1 MGAIWTVLSVLL
13 TLGLMS
19 LSLIFFIKRLK
30 NKTPLRIINP
40 LAQGTRYR
48 DGAVTYN
55 QYRGRR
61 YNIEVADLSGQHGL
75 RYQRRHLSKQHKQTK
90 PWEKECKKER

>member
-1 MGAIWTVLSVLL
+1 MGAIWTGLSILL
-13 TLGLMS
+13 TLGLIS

-48 DGAVTYN
+48 DGAITYN
-55 QYRGRR
+55 QNEGRR
-61 YNIEVADLSGQHGL
+61 YNIEVVDLDGLHGP
-75 RYQRRHLSKQHKQTK
+75 RYQRRHRARQHKQTK
-90 PWEKECKKER
+90 PWEK